1 MKPCSKFVI
10 PSQILEEIQQKFP
23 SKLLLFNGKS
33 AGKISAVTSLHQ
45 LGPEYERTQIAK
57 PCLFIRILRNSSV
70 SRSLWAGQMAHSCI
84 IRIGFESDLF
94 TANNLLRM
102 YGKCGVISDAL
113 QLFDGMLVRDVVSWN
128 TMISGFV
135 ASGRPIQG
143 FGFFREMKRVGM
155 HPTQSSFAS
164 VLVASNEMGSVENCQ
179 QIHGE
184 SVKSGSF
191 SDFCIANALMAAYV
205 RLGYV
210 MDARK
215 IFDRMDNFDEV
226 SVEILLSG
234 YVQHKN
240 PIDAF
245 ELFRYSSLEGIVL
258 NHVTLSGLISL
269 CANLELIDYGIHMH
283 GHVIKVGM
291 DLNVSIVNSL
301 ITMYARSYLLED
313 ALFLFECLRQPDIV
327 TWNSLIGGYAY
338 NGLGDAGVSLVGKLL
353 SGGMRMNESTFSSFL
368 SSCTNVTVLE
378 NAKKAHVLILK
389 LREVVDQ
396 GTDNIILTMY
406 CRCKS
411 LSYVNT
417 VFKTTESRDFVSY
430 NLLSGL
436 FKEHSLYEDS
446 IRLFCQIQLEG
457 FFNVDEIM
465 YSSVISSC
473 GKLGCLEMGKQIH
486 CSVIKTGFEKVLRLG
501 NSFLGMYSQCGRID
515 AMERMFSEIDRPD
528 LFSWNL
534 MIMGYAH
541 NRLVDESIRIFQEM
555 KGSGMQLNE
564 FSYCAL
570 IDSCNCIETMVIG
583 KQIQAHIYKLGIVCD
598 TALMNSFV
606 TMYANC
612 GMMEKA
618 SAVFE
623 EIQFRDSV
631 SWNAMVSGFSQNGFA
646 EESLRFYLLMTK
658 EGLKPNHMTFVCI
671 SKSCAMLADLVL
683 GSQFHA
689 LVIKRAFESDV
700 SVSNSFITM
709 YSKCGNIHDSSK
721 IFQTIIQKD
730 VITWNSMICGYA
742 YHGCGREALDIFA
755 QMKTSEVKPNDVTFV
770 GVLSSCSHA
779 GLTSEAWI
787 HFNSMSRDHGLTPSE
802 EHYSCMVD
810 ILCRAG
816 QLSEAHVLIRSMPF
830 DPPPLIWRTLLSSCR
845 ANENVKL
852 GEEAAERIMRLE
864 PKDSAAY
871 VLLSNIYASV
881 MKREDKAEMRRI
893 MKDRGVEKKVGYSWI
908 WS

>member
-1 MKPCSKFVI
+1 
-10 PSQILEEIQQKFP
+10 
-23 SKLLLFNGKS
+23 
-33 AGKISAVTSLHQ
+33 
-45 LGPEYERTQIAK
+45 
-57 PCLFIRILRNSSV
+57 
-70 SRSLWAGQMAHSCI
+70 MAHSCI
-84 IRIGFESDLF
+84 IRTGFESDLF
-94 TANNLLRM
+94 IANNLLHM
-102 YGKCGVISDAL
+102 YGKCGFISDAL
-113 QLFDGMLVRDVVSWN
+113 QLFDGMRVRDVVSWN
-128 TMISGFV
+128 TMISGFA
-135 ASGRPIQG
+135 ASGLPVEG
-143 FGFFREMKRVGM
+143 FRFFCKMKRVGIF
-155 HPTQSSFAS
+155 PTQSSFAS
-164 VLVASNEMGSVENCQ
+164 VLVASIEMGCVENCQ

-184 SVKSGSF
+184 SLKCGFF
-191 SDFCIANALMAAYV
+191 SDCCIANALMTAYV

-215 IFDRMDNFDEV
+215 IFNGMHNFNEV
-226 SVEILLSG
+226 SFEILFSG
-234 YVQHKN
+234 YAQGRN
-240 PIDAF
+240 AIEAF
-245 ELFRYSSLEGIVL
+245 ELFRYASLAGIVL
-258 NHVTLSGLISL
+258 NHITLSSLISL
-269 CANLELIDYGIHMH
+269 CVNVGLIDFGIEIH
-283 GHVIKVGM
+283 GYVMKVGM
-291 DLNVSIVNSL
+291 DSDVSIVNSL
-301 ITMYARSYLLED
+301 ITMYARSYLLDD

-327 TWNSLIGGYAY
+327 SWNSLIGGYAY
-338 NGLGDAGVSLVGKLL
+338 NGLGDVGVSLVGKLL
-353 SGGMRMNESTFSSFL
+353 SSRMRMNKSTFSSFL
-368 SSCTNVTVLE
+368 SSCINLTILE

-389 LREVVDQ
+389 LREEADQ

-406 CRCKS
+406 CRCKD
-411 LSYVNT
+411 LSYANT
-417 VFKTTESRDFVSY
+417 VFKAMEARDFVSY
-430 NLLSGL
+430 NLLIRL
-436 FKEHSLYEDS
+436 FREHSFYEDS

-457 FFNVDEIM
+457 FINVDDIM

-473 GKLGCLEMGKQIH
+473 GKLGSLEMGQQIH
-486 CSVIKTGFEKVLRLG
+486 CSIIKTGFEKVLPLR

-515 AMERMFSEIDRPD
+515 AMERMFGEIDRPD

-541 NRLVDESIRIFQEM
+541 NGLVDESVRVFQEM
-555 KGSGMQLNE
+555 KGLGVMLNE

-583 KQIQAHIYKLGIVCD
+583 KQIQAHIYKSGFSCD
-598 TALMNSFV
+598 TALMNSLV

-623 EIQFRDSV
+623 EIQFLDSV

-646 EESLRFYLLMTK
+646 EESLGFYLSMTK
-658 EGLKPNHMTFVCI
+658 GGLKPNHMTFVSI
-671 SKSCAMLADLVL
+671 SRSCAMLADLVL

-689 LVIKRAFESDV
+689 QVIKRAFESDV

-709 YSKCGNIHDSSK
+709 YSKCGDIHDSSK

-742 YHGCGREALDIFA
+742 YHGCGREALDIFT

-770 GVLSSCSHA
+770 GVLSACSHA
-779 GLTSEAWI
+779 GLVSEAWI
-787 HFNSMSRDHGLTPSE
+787 QFNSMSRDHGLIPSE

-816 QLSEAHVLIRSMPF
+816 QLREAHVLVKSMPF

-845 ANENVKL
+845 ENENVKL
-852 GEEAAERIMRLE
+852 GEEAAQRIMQLE
-864 PKDSAAY
+864 PKDSATY
-871 VLLSNIYASV
+871 VLLSNIYASA

-893 MKDRGVEKKVGYSWI
+893 MRDRGVEKKVGYSWI